1 MPQFKAFRAQVDAG
15 VLTVTLDDPP
25 LNLIGPTFAE
35 DLIALIQEA
44 EASPAYRVVVFESA
58 VANYFSAHVD
68 LTRVPQLL
76 GVIQQFLPGEFLGML
91 YRRLSTAPVV
101 TIAKVAGR
109 VRGAGNEFIL
119 ACDMCFA
126 SRERAVF
133 GQMEAGLGLLP
144 GAGGVQHLTRL
155 VGRQRAMEVVLS
167 GDDYGAEL
175 AAQYGWINRAIAD
188 ATLDTFVGDLA
199 RRIAKF
205 PASGLRAIKT
215 SIANISLPDEHAIRA
230 DAAKFLELMNTEEA
244 KSRRAARDERYR
256 EDARA
261 EWEMNYGR
269 IIGEL

>member
-1 MPQFKAFRAQVDAG
+1 MTRMDTGRTNQTIDQDRRRLLGAATMG
-15 VLTVTLDDPP
+15 M
-25 LNLIGPTFAE
+25 
-35 DLIALIQEA
+35 
-44 EASPAYRVVVFESA
+44 A
-58 VANYFSAHVD
+58 VAGAAILLPSQLAAAPPGDDIRPFHVNVPEAD
-68 LTRVPQLL
+68 LTEL
-76 GVIQQFLPGEFLGML
+76 
-91 YRRLSTAPVV
+91 RRRT
-101 TIAKVAGR
+101 
-109 VRGAGNEFIL
+109 
-119 ACDMCFA
+119 
-126 SRERAVF
+126 VF

-230 DAAKFLELMNTEEA
+230 DGAKFLELMNTEEA

>member
-25 LNLIGPTFAE
+25 LNLVGPTFAE

-58 VANYFSAHVD
+58 VSNFFSAHVD
-68 LTRVPQLL
+68 LSRVPQLL
-76 GVIQQFLPGEFLGML
+76 EVIQQFLPGEFLGML

-119 ACDMCFA
+119 ASDMCFA
-126 SRERAVF
+126 SHERAVF

-155 VGRQRAMEVVLS
+155 LGRRRAMEVVLS

-175 AAQYGWINRAIAD
+175 AAQYGWINRSTAQLLTRRWILLS
-188 ATLDTFVGDLA
+188 AT
-199 RRIAKF
+199 
-205 PASGLRAIKT
+205 
-215 SIANISLPDEHAIRA
+215 
-230 DAAKFLELMNTEEA
+230 
-244 KSRRAARDERYR
+244 
-256 EDARA
+256 
-261 EWEMNYGR
+261 
-269 IIGEL
+269 

>member
-1 MPQFKAFRAQVDAG
+1 MI
-15 VLTVTLDDPP
+15 PP
-25 LNLIGPTFAE
+25 CLGCIS
-35 DLIALIQEA
+35 LIQD
-44 EASPAYRVVVFESA
+44 SPRSLSHADPERGD
-58 VANYFSAHVD
+58 N
-68 LTRVPQLL
+68 LL
-76 GVIQQFLPGEFLGML
+76 RLERNSLVLQPAFQISWFLGML

-230 DAAKFLELMNTEEA
+230 DGAKFLELMNTEEA

>member
-1 MPQFKAFRAQVDAG
+1 MVARRRADIDPRQRRMACSLVAGLAQEKAKKEATRRIMPQFKAFRAQVDAG
-15 VLTVTLDDPP
+15 VSTVTLDDPP

-58 VANYFSAHVD
+58 LD
-68 LTRVPQLL
+68 LARVPQLL
-76 GVIQQFLPGEFLGML
+76 IQQFLPGEFLGML

-126 SRERAVF
+126 SHERAVF

-155 VGRQRAMEVVLS
+155 LGRQRAMAWFSAVMTTVLS
-167 GDDYGAEL
+167 
-175 AAQYGWINRAIAD
+175 
-188 ATLDTFVGDLA
+188 
-199 RRIAKF
+199 
-205 PASGLRAIKT
+205 LRPP
-215 SIANISLPDEHAIRA
+215 SL
-230 DAAKFLELMNTEEA
+230 
-244 KSRRAARDERYR
+244 KSRPTV
-256 EDARA
+256 
-261 EWEMNYGR
+261 G
-269 IIGEL
+269 

>member
-1 MPQFKAFRAQVDAG
+1 
-15 VLTVTLDDPP
+15 
-25 LNLIGPTFAE
+25 
-35 DLIALIQEA
+35 
-44 EASPAYRVVVFESA
+44 
-58 VANYFSAHVD
+58 
-68 LTRVPQLL
+68 
-76 GVIQQFLPGEFLGML
+76 
-91 YRRLSTAPVV
+91 
-101 TIAKVAGR
+101 
-109 VRGAGNEFIL
+109 
-119 ACDMCFA
+119 MCFA

-167 GDDYGAEL
+167 GHGYGTDL

-188 ATLDTFVGDLA
+188 ATLDTFAGDLA

-205 PASGLRAIKT
+205 PASGLQAIKT

-230 DAAKFLELMNTEEA
+230 DGAKFFELTSTEEA

>member
-1 MPQFKAFRAQVDAG
+1 MI
-15 VLTVTLDDPP
+15 PP
-25 LNLIGPTFAE
+25 CLGCIS
-35 DLIALIQEA
+35 LIQD
-44 EASPAYRVVVFESA
+44 SPRSLSHADPERGD
-58 VANYFSAHVD
+58 N
-68 LTRVPQLL
+68 LL
-76 GVIQQFLPGEFLGML
+76 RLERNSLVLQPAFQISWFLGML

-119 ACDMCFA
+119 ACDMCSA
-126 SRERAVF
+126 SHERAVF

-205 PASGLRAIKT
+205 PASACEPSKPALPIFRFRANTRFGLTRNWLAARVDANAASRARVYRVPAAGCRNGGEGHRGLLRRRRVDGKPGPLAR
-215 SIANISLPDEHAIRA
+215 SRPYRGAIMNFGRA
-230 DAAKFLELMNTEEA
+230 P
-244 KSRRAARDERYR
+244 SGRAAST
-256 EDARA
+256 
-261 EWEMNYGR
+261 
-269 IIGEL
+269 

>member
-1 MPQFKAFRAQVDAG
+1 MPQFKAFHAQLDAG
-15 VLTVTLDDPP
+15 VLTLTLDDPP

-58 VANYFSAHVD
+58 VANFFSAHVD
-68 LTRVPQLL
+68 LSRVPQLIE
-76 GVIQQFLPGEFLGML
+76 VIQRFLPGEFLGML
-91 YRRLSTAPVV
+91 YRRLSTAPVI

-109 VRGAGNEFIL
+109 VRGAGHEFIL

-188 ATLDTFVGDLA
+188 ATLDGFVGDLA

-215 SIANISLPDEHAIRA
+215 GIAAISLPDERAIRA
-230 DAAKFLELMNTEEA
+230 DGAKFIELMDTEEA
-244 KSRRAARDERYR
+244 KSRRAARDEKYR

>member
-44 EASPAYRVVVFESA
+44 EANPAYRVVVFESA
-58 VANYFSAHVD
+58 VANFFSAHVD
-68 LTRVPQLL
+68 LARVPQLL
-76 GVIQQFLPGEFLGML
+76 DSCSSSCRALSPS
-91 YRRLSTAPVV
+91 RRW
-101 TIAKVAGR
+101 
-109 VRGAGNEFIL
+109 
-119 ACDMCFA
+119 
-126 SRERAVF
+126 RAVF
-133 GQMEAGLGLLP
+133 VARATSSFWRAICASLPTSALSSAKWKPGSACFRAPEACNTLHG
-144 GAGGVQHLTRL
+144 

-230 DAAKFLELMNTEEA
+230 DGAKFLELMNTEEA

-256 EDARA
+256 EDARRRFDIGLCQSRYL
-261 EWEMNYGR
+261 NYPDR
-269 IIGEL
+269 CRNRRV